1 MLKVKN
7 KLLMKWIP
15 INVPN
20 QKEIDSLVKTLS
32 VDLLISKILVQRGLN
47 TFDKAK
53 KFFRPKLE
61 DLYDPFLMKDMDIA
75 VDRIQ
80 NAISKK
86 EKILIYGDYDVDG
99 VTSVALV
106 YSYLVKN
113 YSNVTKYIPDRYKEG
128 YGISRQGIDYAK
140 SENVH
145 LIISL
150 DCGIT
155 AIDKINYANELEID
169 FIICDHH
176 IPLEKLPNAIAVLDP
191 KRKDCKYPFKDLC
204 GCGIGFKLIQALA
217 VIDNKPFDDLIV
229 YLDLVAIAIAADI
242 VPIID
247 ENRVLAFYGIK
258 QINKNPRTGLREM
271 INSVK
276 SKIKIN
282 DLIFRI
288 APRINSSGRMDKAI
302 SSVELLIQKNDKNL
316 DDLSEKIELLNT
328 ERRIKQEIIIN
339 EALEEIKNQKQKQ
352 TFSTIVYKE
361 DWHKGVIGI
370 VASKLMDY
378 YYKPTVVLTK
388 SEDLIVGSVRSV
400 KGLDIYN
407 VLKKCKNVLIQFGG
421 HKYAAGVTLNKNKLN
436 EFKKMFEEN
445 VKSSISEDQR
455 IRSIYYESEIKFAEI
470 THKLYRILEQLAP
483 FGPKNSKPLF
493 VTHKCQDTGAS
504 RLVGKEKD
512 HLRIEVIDNYGG
524 RISGIAFSKA
534 DYISDIKKQ
543 KKFSILYSID
553 KNEYNGKINIEIN
566 VRDFRFD

>member
-1 MLKVKN
+1 
-7 KLLMKWIP
+7 MKWIP

-53 KFFRPKLE
+53 RFFRPKLE

-113 YSNVTKYIPDRYKEG
+113 YSNVIKYIPDRYKEG

-140 SENVH
+140 SEKVH

-176 IPLEKLPNAIAVLDP
+176 IPLENLPNAIAILDP
-191 KRKDCKYPFKDLC
+191 KRKDCRYPFKELC

-217 VIDNKPFDDLIV
+217 VIDNKPFNDLIV

-247 ENRVLAFYGIK
+247 ENRVLAFYGIE
-258 QINKNPRTGLREM
+258 QINKNPRAGLREM

-282 DLIFRI
+282 DLVFRI
-288 APRINSSGRMDKAI
+288 APRINSSGRMDKAMR
-302 SSVELLIQKNDKNL
+302 SVELLIEKNDKNL
-316 DDLSEKIELLNT
+316 ETLSQKIELLNT
-328 ERRIKQEIIIN
+328 GRRMKQEIIIN
-339 EALEEIKNQKQKQ
+339 EALEEIKNQKETK
-352 TFSTIVYKE
+352 TFSTSVYKE

-370 VASKLMDY
+370 VASKLIEY
-378 YYKPTVVLTK
+378 YYKPTIVLTK
-388 SEDLIVGSVRSV
+388 SEGLIVGSVRSV
-400 KGLDIYN
+400 KGFDIYS
-407 VLKKCKNVLIQFGG
+407 VLKKCKKALIQFGG
-421 HKYAAGVTLNKNKLN
+421 HKYAAGVTLYSKKLD

-455 IRSIYYESEIKFAEI
+455 VKSVYYESEIKFTDI
-470 THKLYRILEQLAP
+470 TNKLCRILNQLAP

-493 VTHKCQDTGAS
+493 VTHKCLDTGGS
-504 RLVGKEKD
+504 RLVGKEKN
-512 HLRIEVIDNYGG
+512 HLRLEVVDNDGVE
-524 RISGIAFSKA
+524 ISGIAFSMAKH
-534 DYISDIKKQ
+534 ILEIKKQ

-553 KNEYNGKINIEIN
+553 KNEYNGKSNIEIN

>member
-1 MLKVKN
+1 
-7 KLLMKWIP
+7 MKWIP
-15 INVPN
+15 INIPN
-20 QKEIDSLVKTLS
+20 QKEIDSLAKKLS
-32 VDLLISKILVQRGLN
+32 VDLLISKILVQRGIN
-47 TFDKAK
+47 SFDKAK

-86 EKILIYGDYDVDG
+86 ERILIYGDYDVDG

-106 YSYLVKN
+106 YSYLVKS
-113 YSNVTKYIPDRYKEG
+113 YSNIIKYIPDRYKEG
-128 YGISRQGIDYAK
+128 YGISRKGIDYAK
-140 SENVH
+140 KEKVH

-176 IPLEKLPNAIAVLDP
+176 IPLENLPNAIAILDP
-191 KRKDCKYPFKDLC
+191 KRKDCRYPFKELC

-217 VIDNKPFDDLIV
+217 VIDNKPFNDLIV

-247 ENRVLAFYGIK
+247 ENRVLAFYGIE
-258 QINKNPRTGLREM
+258 QINKNPRAGLREM
-271 INSVK
+271 INSIK

-282 DLIFRI
+282 DLVFRI
-288 APRINSSGRMDKAI
+288 APRINSSGRMDKAMR
-302 SSVELLIQKNDKNL
+302 SVELLIEKNDKNL
-316 DDLSEKIELLNT
+316 EALSEKIELLNT
-328 ERRIKQEIIIN
+328 GRRMKQEIIIN
-339 EALEEIKNQKQKQ
+339 EALEEIKNQKEIK
-352 TFSTIVYKE
+352 TFSTTVYKE

-370 VASKLMDY
+370 VASKLIEY

-388 SEDLIVGSVRSV
+388 SEGLIVGSVRSV
-400 KGLDIYN
+400 KGFDIYS
-407 VLKKCKNVLIQFGG
+407 VLKKCKKALIQFGG
-421 HKYAAGVTLNKNKLN
+421 HKYAAGVTLYSKKLD
-436 EFKKMFEEN
+436 EFKKLFEEN

-455 IRSIYYESEIKFAEI
+455 IKSVYYESEIKFTDI
-470 THKLYRILEQLAP
+470 TKKLYRILNQLAP
-483 FGPKNSKPLF
+483 FGPKNSQPLF
-493 VTHKCQDTGAS
+493 VTHKCLDTGGS
-504 RLVGKEKD
+504 RLVGKEKN
-512 HLRIEVIDNYGG
+512 HLRLEVVDNDGVE
-524 RISGIAFSKA
+524 ISGIAFSKA
-534 DYISDIKKQ
+534 KHILEIKKQ

-553 KNEYNGKINIEIN
+553 KNEYNGKSNIEIN

>member
-1 MLKVKN
+1 MKEKN
-7 KLLMKWIP
+7 SLLMKWIP

-32 VDLLISKILVQRGLN
+32 VDLLISKILVQRGIN

-113 YSNVTKYIPDRYKEG
+113 YSNVIKYIPDRYKEG

-140 SENVH
+140 SEKVH

-339 EALEEIKNQKQKQ
+339 EALEEIKNQKQKK

-470 THKLYRILEQLAP
+470 THKLYRILDQLAP

-512 HLRIEVIDNYGG
+512 HLRIEVHDNYGG

-553 KNEYNGKINIEIN
+553 KNEYNGKSNIEIN

>member
-1 MLKVKN
+1 
-7 KLLMKWIP
+7 MKWIP

-113 YSNVTKYIPDRYKEG
+113 YSNVIKYIPDRYKEG

-140 SENVH
+140 SEKVH

-339 EALEEIKNQKQKQ
+339 EALEEIKNQKQKK

-512 HLRIEVIDNYGG
+512 HLRIEVLDNYGG

-553 KNEYNGKINIEIN
+553 KNEYNGKSNIEIN

>member
-1 MLKVKN
+1 MKEKN
-7 KLLMKWIP
+7 SLLMKWIQ
-15 INVPN
+15 IKVPN

-32 VDLLISKILVQRGLN
+32 VDLLISKILVQRGIN

-113 YSNVTKYIPDRYKEG
+113 YSNVIKYIPDRYKEG

-140 SENVH
+140 SEKVH

-271 INSVK
+271 INSIK

-302 SSVELLIQKNDKNL
+302 SSVELLIKKNDKNL
-316 DDLSEKIELLNT
+316 DNLSEKIELLNT

-339 EALEEIKNQKQKQ
+339 EALEEIKNQKKQK

-512 HLRIEVIDNYGG
+512 HLRIEVLDNYGG

-553 KNEYNGKINIEIN
+553 KNEYNGKSNIEIN

>member
-1 MLKVKN
+1 LKVKN
-7 KLLMKWIP
+7 SLLMKWIP

-20 QKEIDSLVKTLS
+20 QKEIDSLAKKLS
-32 VDLLISKILVQRGLN
+32 VDLLISKILVQRGIN

-53 KFFRPKLE
+53 IFFRPKLE

-86 EKILIYGDYDVDG
+86 ERILIYGDYDVDG

-113 YSNVTKYIPDRYKEG
+113 YSNIIKYIPDRYKEG

-140 SENVH
+140 KEKVH

-176 IPLEKLPNAIAVLDP
+176 IPLENLPNAIAVLDP
-191 KRKDCKYPFKDLC
+191 KRKDCKYPFKELC
-204 GCGIGFKLIQALA
+204 GCGIGFKLIQALNI
-217 VIDNKPFDDLIV
+217 VNNKPFDEIKI

-247 ENRVLAFYGIK
+247 ENRVLAFYGLE
-258 QINKNPRTGLREM
+258 QINKNPRAGLREM
-271 INSVK
+271 TNSVK

-282 DLIFRI
+282 DLVFRI

-316 DDLSEKIELLNT
+316 DDLSKKIELLNT
-328 ERRIKQEIIIN
+328 ERRIKQEIIVN
-339 EALEEIKNQKQKQ
+339 EALVEIKNQKEKK
-352 TFSTIVYKE
+352 TFSTTVYKE

-370 VASKLMDY
+370 VASKLIEY
-378 YYKPTVVLTK
+378 YYKPTIVLTK
-388 SEDLIVGSVRSV
+388 SEGLIVGSVRSV
-400 KGLDIYN
+400 KGFDIYS
-407 VLKKCKNVLIQFGG
+407 VLKKCKKALIQYGG
-421 HKYAAGVTLNKNKLN
+421 HKYAAGVTLYSKKLD
-436 EFKKMFEEN
+436 EFKKLFEEN

-455 IRSIYYESEIKFAEI
+455 IKSVYYESEIKFADI
-470 THKLYRILEQLAP
+470 TNKLYRILNQLAP
-483 FGPKNSKPLF
+483 FGPKNSQPLF
-493 VTHKCQDTGAS
+493 VTHKCLDTGGS
-504 RLVGKEKD
+504 RLVGKEKN
-512 HLRIEVIDNYGG
+512 HLRLEVVDNYGVE
-524 RISGIAFSKA
+524 ISGIAFSKA
-534 DYISDIKKQ
+534 KHLLEIKKQ

-553 KNEYNGKINIEIN
+553 KNEYNGKSNIEIN

>member
-1 MLKVKN
+1 MKVKN
-7 KLLMKWIP
+7 SLLMKWIP

-113 YSNVTKYIPDRYKEG
+113 YSNVIKYIPDRYKEG

-140 SENVH
+140 SEKVH

-339 EALEEIKNQKQKQ
+339 EALEEIKNQKQKK

-370 VASKLMDY
+370 VASKLVDY

-512 HLRIEVIDNYGG
+512 HLRIEVHDNYGG

-553 KNEYNGKINIEIN
+553 KNEYNGKSNIEIN

>member
-1 MLKVKN
+1 
-7 KLLMKWIP
+7 MKWIP
-15 INVPN
+15 INIPN
-20 QKEIDSLVKTLS
+20 QKEIDSLAKKLS
-32 VDLLISKILVQRGLN
+32 VDLLISKILIQRGIN
-47 TFDKAK
+47 SFDKAK
-53 KFFRPKLE
+53 TFFRPKLE

-86 EKILIYGDYDVDG
+86 ERILIYGDYDVDG

-106 YSYLVKN
+106 YSYLVKS
-113 YSNVTKYIPDRYKEG
+113 YSNIIKYIPDRYKEG
-128 YGISRQGIDYAK
+128 YGISRKGIDYAK
-140 SENVH
+140 KEKVH

-176 IPLEKLPNAIAVLDP
+176 IPLENLPNAIAILDP
-191 KRKDCKYPFKDLC
+191 KRKDCRYPFKELC

-217 VIDNKPFDDLIV
+217 VIDNKPFNDLIV

-247 ENRVLAFYGIK
+247 ENRVLAFYGIE
-258 QINKNPRTGLREM
+258 QINKNPRAGLREM

-282 DLIFRI
+282 DLVFRI
-288 APRINSSGRMDKAI
+288 APRINSSGRMDKAMR
-302 SSVELLIQKNDKNL
+302 SVELLIEKNDKNL
-316 DDLSEKIELLNT
+316 ETLSQKIELLNT
-328 ERRIKQEIIIN
+328 GRRMKQEIIIN
-339 EALEEIKNQKQKQ
+339 EALEEIKNQKETK
-352 TFSTIVYKE
+352 TFSTSVYKE

-370 VASKLMDY
+370 VASKLIEY
-378 YYKPTVVLTK
+378 YYKPTIVLTK
-388 SEDLIVGSVRSV
+388 SEGLIVGSVRSV
-400 KGLDIYN
+400 KGFDIYS
-407 VLKKCKNVLIQFGG
+407 VLKKCKKALIQFGG
-421 HKYAAGVTLNKNKLN
+421 HKYAAGVTLYSKKLD

-455 IRSIYYESEIKFAEI
+455 VKSVYYESEIKFTDI
-470 THKLYRILEQLAP
+470 TNKLCRILNQLAP

-493 VTHKCQDTGAS
+493 VTHKCLDTGGS
-504 RLVGKEKD
+504 RLVGKEKN
-512 HLRIEVIDNYGG
+512 HLRLEVVDNDGVE
-524 RISGIAFSKA
+524 ISGIAFSMAKH
-534 DYISDIKKQ
+534 ILEIKKQ

-553 KNEYNGKINIEIN
+553 KNEYNGKSNIEIN

>member
-1 MLKVKN
+1 MKVKN
-7 KLLMKWIP
+7 SLLMKWIP

-20 QKEIDSLVKTLS
+20 QKEIDSLAKKLS
-32 VDLLISKILVQRGLN
+32 VDLLISKILVQRGIN

-53 KFFRPKLE
+53 IFFRPKLE

-86 EKILIYGDYDVDG
+86 ERILIYGDYDVDG

-113 YSNVTKYIPDRYKEG
+113 YSNIIKYIPDRHKEG
-128 YGISRQGIDYAK
+128 YGISKQGIDYARK
-140 SENVH
+140 EKVH

-191 KRKDCKYPFKDLC
+191 KRKDCEYPFKDLC

-339 EALEEIKNQKQKQ
+339 EALEEIKNQKQKK

-388 SEDLIVGSVRSV
+388 SENLIVGSVRSV

-512 HLRIEVIDNYGG
+512 HLRIEVLDNYGG

-553 KNEYNGKINIEIN
+553 KNEYNGKSNIEIN

>member
-1 MLKVKN
+1 
-7 KLLMKWIP
+7 MKWIP

-113 YSNVTKYIPDRYKEG
+113 YSNVIKYIPDRYKEG

-140 SENVH
+140 SEKVH

-316 DDLSEKIELLNT
+316 DDLSKKIELLNT

-339 EALEEIKNQKQKQ
+339 EALEEIKNQKQKK

-512 HLRIEVIDNYGG
+512 HLRIEVLDNYGG

-553 KNEYNGKINIEIN
+553 KNEYNGKSNIEIN

>member
-1 MLKVKN
+1 MKVKSS
-7 KLLMKWIP
+7 LLMKWIP
-15 INVPN
+15 INIPN
-20 QKEIDSLVKTLS
+20 QKEIDSLAKKLS
-32 VDLLISKILVQRGLN
+32 VDLLISKILVQRGIN
-47 TFDKAK
+47 SFDKAK
-53 KFFRPKLE
+53 TFFRPKLE

-86 EKILIYGDYDVDG
+86 ERILVYGDYDVDG

-106 YSYLVKN
+106 YSYLVKS
-113 YSNVTKYIPDRYKEG
+113 YSNIIKYIPDRYKEG
-128 YGISRQGIDYAK
+128 YGISRKGIDYAK
-140 SENVH
+140 KEKVH

-176 IPLEKLPNAIAVLDP
+176 IPLENLPNAIAVLDP
-191 KRKDCKYPFKDLC
+191 KRKDCRYPFKELC

-247 ENRVLAFYGIK
+247 ENRVLAFYGIE
-258 QINKNPRTGLREM
+258 QINKNPRAGLREM

-282 DLIFRI
+282 DLVFRI
-288 APRINSSGRMDKAI
+288 APRINSSGRMDKAMR
-302 SSVELLIQKNDKNL
+302 SVELLIEKNDKNL
-316 DDLSEKIELLNT
+316 EALSEKIELLNT
-328 ERRIKQEIIIN
+328 GRRMKQEIIIN
-339 EALEEIKNQKQKQ
+339 EALEEIKNQKEIK
-352 TFSTIVYKE
+352 TFSTTVYKE

-370 VASKLMDY
+370 VASKLIEY
-378 YYKPTVVLTK
+378 YYKPTIVLTK
-388 SEDLIVGSVRSV
+388 SEGLIVGSVRSV
-400 KGLDIYN
+400 KGFDIYS
-407 VLKKCKNVLIQFGG
+407 VLKKCKKALIQFGG
-421 HKYAAGVTLNKNKLN
+421 HKYAAGVTLYSKKLD
-436 EFKKMFEEN
+436 EFKKLFEEN

-455 IRSIYYESEIKFAEI
+455 IKSVYYESEIKFTDI
-470 THKLYRILEQLAP
+470 TNKLYRILNQLAP
-483 FGPKNSKPLF
+483 FGPKNSQPLF
-493 VTHKCQDTGAS
+493 VTHKCLDTGGS
-504 RLVGKEKD
+504 RLVGKEKN
-512 HLRIEVIDNYGG
+512 HLRLEVVDNDGVE
-524 RISGIAFSKA
+524 ISGIAFSKA
-534 DYISDIKKQ
+534 KHILEIKKQ

-553 KNEYNGKINIEIN
+553 KNEYNGKSNIEIN

>member
-1 MLKVKN
+1 MKVKN
-7 KLLMKWIP
+7 RLLMKWIP

-106 YSYLVKN
+106 YSYLLKN
-113 YSNVTKYIPDRYKEG
+113 YSNVIKYIPDRYKEG

-140 SENVH
+140 SEKVH

-339 EALEEIKNQKQKQ
+339 EALEEIKNQKQKK

-512 HLRIEVIDNYGG
+512 HLRIEVLDNYGG

-553 KNEYNGKINIEIN
+553 KNEYNGKSNIEIN

>member
-1 MLKVKN
+1 LKVKN
-7 KLLMKWIP
+7 SLLMKWIP

-20 QKEIDSLVKTLS
+20 QKEIDSLAKKLS
-32 VDLLISKILVQRGLN
+32 VDLLISKILVQRGIN

-80 NAISKK
+80 KAISKK
-86 EKILIYGDYDVDG
+86 ERILIYGDYDVDG

-113 YSNVTKYIPDRYKEG
+113 YSNIIKYIPDRYKEG

-140 SENVH
+140 KEKVH

-191 KRKDCKYPFKDLC
+191 KRKDCKYPFKELC

-217 VIDNKPFDDLIV
+217 VKDNKPFDDLIV

-247 ENRVLAFYGIK
+247 ENRVLAFYGIE

-271 INSVK
+271 TNSVK

-282 DLIFRI
+282 DLVFRI

-302 SSVELLIQKNDKNL
+302 SSVELLIQKNDKSL

-339 EALEEIKNQKQKQ
+339 EALEEIKNQKENK
-352 TFSTIVYKE
+352 TFSTTVYKE

-370 VASKLMDY
+370 VASKLIEY
-378 YYKPTVVLTK
+378 YYKPTIVLTK
-388 SEDLIVGSVRSV
+388 SEGLIVGSVRSV
-400 KGLDIYN
+400 KGFDIYS
-407 VLKKCKNVLIQFGG
+407 VLKKCKKALIQFGG
-421 HKYAAGVTLNKNKLN
+421 HKYAAGVTLYSKKLD
-436 EFKKMFEEN
+436 EFKKLFEEN

-455 IRSIYYESEIKFAEI
+455 IKSVNYESEIKFSDI
-470 THKLYRILEQLAP
+470 TNKFYRILNQLAP
-483 FGPKNSKPLF
+483 FGPKNSQPLF
-493 VTHKCQDTGAS
+493 VTHKCLDTGGS
-504 RLVGKEKD
+504 RLVGKEKN
-512 HLRIEVIDNYGG
+512 HLRLEVVDNYGVE
-524 RISGIAFSKA
+524 ISGIAFSKA
-534 DYISDIKKQ
+534 KHLLEIKKQ

-553 KNEYNGKINIEIN
+553 QNEYNGKSNIEIN

>member
-1 MLKVKN
+1 
-7 KLLMKWIP
+7 
-15 INVPN
+15 
-20 QKEIDSLVKTLS
+20 
-32 VDLLISKILVQRGLN
+32 
-47 TFDKAK
+47 
-53 KFFRPKLE
+53 
-61 DLYDPFLMKDMDIA
+61 MKDMDIA

-86 EKILIYGDYDVDG
+86 ERILIYGDYDVDG

-113 YSNVTKYIPDRYKEG
+113 YSNIIKYIPDRFKEG
-128 YGISRQGIDYAK
+128 YGISKQGIDYARK
-140 SENVH
+140 EKVH

-176 IPLEKLPNAIAVLDP
+176 IPLESLPNAVAVLDP
-191 KRKDCKYPFKDLC
+191 KRKDCKYPFKELC

-217 VIDNKPFDDLIV
+217 VRDNKPFDEIKI

-247 ENRVLAFYGIK
+247 ENRVLAFYGIE
-258 QINKNPRTGLREM
+258 QINKNPRAGLREM
-271 INSVK
+271 TNSVK

-282 DLIFRI
+282 DLVFRI

-316 DDLSEKIELLNT
+316 EELSEKIELLNT
-328 ERRIKQEIIIN
+328 ERRIKQEIIVN
-339 EALEEIKNQKQKQ
+339 EALVEIKNQKEKK
-352 TFSTIVYKE
+352 TFSTTVYKE

-370 VASKLMDY
+370 VASKLIEY
-378 YYKPTVVLTK
+378 YYKPTIVLTK
-388 SEDLIVGSVRSV
+388 SEGLIVGSVRSV
-400 KGLDIYN
+400 KGFDIYS
-407 VLKKCKNVLIQFGG
+407 VLKKCKKALIQYGG
-421 HKYAAGVTLNKNKLN
+421 HKYAAGVTLYSKKLD
-436 EFKKMFEEN
+436 EFKKLFEEN

-455 IRSIYYESEIKFAEI
+455 IKSVYYESEIKFADI
-470 THKLYRILEQLAP
+470 TNKLYRILNQLAP
-483 FGPKNSKPLF
+483 FGPKNSQPLF
-493 VTHKCQDTGAS
+493 VTHKCLDTGGS
-504 RLVGKEKD
+504 RLVGKEKN
-512 HLRIEVIDNYGG
+512 HLRLEVVDNYGVE
-524 RISGIAFSKA
+524 ISGIAFSKA
-534 DYISDIKKQ
+534 KHLLEIKKQ

-553 KNEYNGKINIEIN
+553 KNEYNGKSNIEIN

>member
-1 MLKVKN
+1 MKEKN
-7 KLLMKWIP
+7 SLLMKWIP
-15 INVPN
+15 IKVPN

-86 EKILIYGDYDVDG
+86 EKILIYGDYAVDG

-140 SENVH
+140 SEKVH

-176 IPLEKLPNAIAVLDP
+176 IPLEKLPNAKAVLDP

-388 SEDLIVGSVRSV
+388 SENLIVGSVRSV

-512 HLRIEVIDNYGG
+512 HLKIEVFDNYGG

-534 DYISDIKKQ
+534 DYISDIKK
-543 KKFSILYSID
+543 KNFFSILYSID
-553 KNEYNGKINIEIN
+553 KNEYNGKSNIEIN

>member
-1 MLKVKN
+1 MKVKN
-7 KLLMKWIP
+7 SLLMKWIP

-20 QKEIDSLVKTLS
+20 QKEIDSLAKKLS
-32 VDLLISKILVQRGLN
+32 VDLLISKILVQRGIN

-53 KFFRPKLE
+53 TFFRPKLE
-61 DLYDPFLMKDMDIA
+61 DLYDPFLIKDMDIA

-80 NAISKK
+80 NAILKK
-86 EKILIYGDYDVDG
+86 ERILIYGDYDVDG

-113 YSNVTKYIPDRYKEG
+113 YSNIIKYIPDRYKEG

-140 SENVH
+140 KEKVH

-176 IPLEKLPNAIAVLDP
+176 IPLENLPNAIAVLDP
-191 KRKDCKYPFKDLC
+191 KRKDCKYPFKELC
-204 GCGIGFKLIQALA
+204 GCGIGFKLIQALNI
-217 VIDNKPFDDLIV
+217 VNNKPFDEIKI

-247 ENRVLAFYGIK
+247 ENRVLAFYGLE
-258 QINKNPRTGLREM
+258 QINKNPRAGLREM
-271 INSVK
+271 TNSVK
-276 SKIKIN
+276 SKTKIN
-282 DLIFRI
+282 DLVFRI

-316 DDLSEKIELLNT
+316 DDLSKKIELLNT
-328 ERRIKQEIIIN
+328 ERRIKQEIIVN
-339 EALEEIKNQKQKQ
+339 EALVEIKNQKEKK
-352 TFSTIVYKE
+352 TFSTTVYKE

-370 VASKLMDY
+370 VASKLIEY
-378 YYKPTVVLTK
+378 YYKPTIVLTK
-388 SEDLIVGSVRSV
+388 SEGLIVGSVRSV
-400 KGLDIYN
+400 KGFDIYS
-407 VLKKCKNVLIQFGG
+407 VLKKCKKALIQYGG
-421 HKYAAGVTLNKNKLN
+421 HKYAAGVTLYSKKLD
-436 EFKKMFEEN
+436 EFKKLFEEN

-455 IRSIYYESEIKFAEI
+455 IKSVYYESEIKFADI
-470 THKLYRILEQLAP
+470 TNKLYRILNQLAP
-483 FGPKNSKPLF
+483 FGPKNSQPLF
-493 VTHKCQDTGAS
+493 VTHKCLDTGGS
-504 RLVGKEKD
+504 RLVGKEKN
-512 HLRIEVIDNYGG
+512 HLRLEVVDNYGVE
-524 RISGIAFSKA
+524 ISGIAFSKA
-534 DYISDIKKQ
+534 KHLLEIKKQ

-553 KNEYNGKINIEIN
+553 KNEYNGKSNIEIN

>member
-1 MLKVKN
+1 
-7 KLLMKWIP
+7 MKWIP

-20 QKEIDSLVKTLS
+20 QKEIDSLAKKLS
-32 VDLLISKILVQRGLN
+32 VDLLISKILVQRGIN

-80 NAISKK
+80 KAISKK
-86 EKILIYGDYDVDG
+86 ERILIYGDYDVDG

-113 YSNVTKYIPDRYKEG
+113 YSNIIKYIPDRYKEG

-140 SENVH
+140 KEKVH

-191 KRKDCKYPFKDLC
+191 KRKDCKYPFKELC

-217 VIDNKPFDDLIV
+217 VKDNKPFDDLIV

-247 ENRVLAFYGIK
+247 ENRVLAFYGIE

-271 INSVK
+271 TNSVK

-282 DLIFRI
+282 DLVFRI

-302 SSVELLIQKNDKNL
+302 SSVELLIQKNDKSL

-339 EALEEIKNQKQKQ
+339 EALEEIKNQKENK
-352 TFSTIVYKE
+352 TFSTTVYKE

-370 VASKLMDY
+370 VASKLIEY
-378 YYKPTVVLTK
+378 YYKPTIVLTK
-388 SEDLIVGSVRSV
+388 SEGLIVGSVRSV
-400 KGLDIYN
+400 KGFDIYS
-407 VLKKCKNVLIQFGG
+407 VLKKCKKALIQFGG
-421 HKYAAGVTLNKNKLN
+421 HKYAAGVTLYSKKLD
-436 EFKKMFEEN
+436 EFKKLFEEN

-455 IRSIYYESEIKFAEI
+455 IKSVNYESEIKFSDI
-470 THKLYRILEQLAP
+470 TNKFYRILNQLAP
-483 FGPKNSKPLF
+483 FGPKNSQPLF
-493 VTHKCQDTGAS
+493 VTHKCLDTGGS
-504 RLVGKEKD
+504 RLVGKEKN
-512 HLRIEVIDNYGG
+512 HLRLEVVDNYGVE
-524 RISGIAFSKA
+524 ISGIAFSKA
-534 DYISDIKKQ
+534 KHLLEIKKQ

-553 KNEYNGKINIEIN
+553 QNEYNGKSNIEIN

>member
-1 MLKVKN
+1 LKEKN
-7 KLLMKWIP
+7 RLLMKWIP

-113 YSNVTKYIPDRYKEG
+113 YSNVIKYIPDRYKEG

-140 SENVH
+140 SEKVH

-316 DDLSEKIELLNT
+316 DDLSKKIELLNT

-339 EALEEIKNQKQKQ
+339 EALEEIKNQKQKK

-512 HLRIEVIDNYGG
+512 HLRIEVLDNYGG

-553 KNEYNGKINIEIN
+553 KNEYNGKSNIEIN

>member
-1 MLKVKN
+1 LKVKN
-7 KLLMKWIP
+7 RLLMKWIP

-113 YSNVTKYIPDRYKEG
+113 YSNVIKYIPDRYKEG

-140 SENVH
+140 SEKVH

-316 DDLSEKIELLNT
+316 DDLSKKIELLNT

-339 EALEEIKNQKQKQ
+339 EALEEIKNQKQKK

-512 HLRIEVIDNYGG
+512 HLRIEVHDNYGG

-553 KNEYNGKINIEIN
+553 KNEYNGKSNIEIN